1 MRSVLLGISAIVVCL
16 LRLFARCAHAAHKH
30 TTTHHTTFPAA
41 MGTRKYYATVVPVLI
56 LLRPTTASPTTFP
69 SSKVAVGG
77 PFSADVIADFLRK
90 RCGSHD
96 PNECPA
102 VWSYEGTLTDPVTGR
117 VIADVEGLELVKQL
131 PMIDQSRLSDGEQS
145 MLENLSAKSLL
156 CSRES
161 STPQWDA
168 ANTILSRRIFCY
180 RRRSPRLDEDINTNR
195 LDSDTKE
202 FSPYNKL
209 LTSLR
214 LRPDGPLR
222 HLSSL
227 ESVAIYDSAITFISR
242 NNGKEM
248 MILSERG
255 GIDENEDCNN
265 QYVIGHAQGSPSS
278 NDDSFPTFD
287 FAIHAQRG
295 SESER
300 PVLPPLKLYDQ
311 TGSEDAVINPPRSRF
326 VQFGK
331 GDGSG
336 SSLGRKYGSVRET
349 YSYSFDYAIE
359 EGDGGSSS
367 SSGLNPD
374 KRDFIGWIRNQM
386 GVRRPKIESSESKH
400 KCTVRYIR
408 YGEAPPWY
416 APGRSCRLDLR
427 GKRITLSAANS
438 LSSSS
443 NLPSLASWAASK
455 CNFWSGWPTV
465 FSSHDRK
472 AEGTDLVRQYYQLPP
487 ESDAD
492 LACKAVHLFCNEPR
506 LTPDRMDNDYPMPE
520 RIKWL
525 ASTENTLSK
534 MQSGIRCI
542 SKSLI
547 LSELPTHHSV

>member
-1 MRSVLLGISAIVVCL
+1 M
-16 LRLFARCAHAAHKH
+16 
-30 TTTHHTTFPAA
+30 
-41 MGTRKYYATVVPVLI
+41 RKYYATVVPVLI
-56 LLRPTTASPTTFP
+56 LLRPTTASPTSFLP
-69 SSKVAVGG
+69 SSKVAGGG
-77 PFSADVIADFLRK
+77 PFSADVLANFLRN

-96 PNECPA
+96 PNESPA

-131 PMIDQSRLSDGEQS
+131 PMIEQSRLSDGEQS

-156 CSRES
+156 CSQES

-168 ANTILSRRIFCY
+168 ANTILSRRLFCY
-180 RRRSPRLDEDINTNR
+180 RRRAPGLNEDKNKNH

-248 MILSERG
+248 VILSERG
-255 GIDENEDCNN
+255 GIDDNEDRNN

-287 FAIHAQRG
+287 FAIRAQRG

-311 TGSEDAVINPPRSRF
+311 TVSEDAVINPPRSRF

-336 SSLGRKYGSVRET
+336 SSSGRKYGSVRET
-349 YSYSFDYAIE
+349 YSYSFNHAIE

-367 SSGLNPD
+367 LLSSSGLNPD
-374 KRDFIGWIRNQM
+374 ERDFIGWIKNQM
-386 GVRRPKIESSESKH
+386 SVRRPKIKSSESNQ

-416 APGRSCRLDLR
+416 APGRSCTLDLR
-427 GKRITLSAANS
+427 GKRITLSACTNFTYGKVGAANS

-443 NLPSLASWAASK
+443 NLPSLASWAASE

-472 AEGTDLVRQYYQLPP
+472 TEGTDLVRQYYQLPP

-506 LTPDRMDNDYPMPE
+506 LTPDQMDNDYPMPE

-525 ASTENTLSK
+525 ASTENKLSK
-534 MQSGIRCI
+534 MQSCIRRI
-542 SKSLI
+542 SRSLI
-547 LSELPTHHSV
+547 LSELPTQHSV